1 MPVDV
6 SVVIPTYNRS
16 ALLRHC
22 LCAYADQTY
31 PRDRFELVIV
41 DDCSTDDTAG
51 VVEEFREKTQI
62 PIKYIRNERRM
73 HITRT
78 RNVGIQAATGRIVI
92 QTDSDL
98 IPTPQFIEGH
108 METHR
113 ESGVMCTGP
122 VINISS
128 IDQLFVKRPSAS
140 DMCRHP
146 LPGANG
152 SVSREVLLSV
162 GGYDEELSEYGWEDL
177 ELATRLRAKGIKS
190 TRSSRAAGYHLRRPF
205 TIDDLPAVRA
215 REEARARMAIVY
227 ARKWPTFR
235 VRMATWLSP
244 AFFALDRLIFA
255 FDWIHSPA
263 TERLIARWLE
273 SDKRGRAEFLAQLYA
288 NHAYVQALRREL
300 RKGAGSASG
309 MT

>member
-22 LCAYADQTY
+22 LSAYADQTY
-31 PRDRFELVIV
+31 PRDRFELVVV
-41 DDCSTDDTAG
+41 DDCSSDDTAA
-51 VVEEFREKTQI
+51 VVEEFKEKTQMT
-62 PIKYIRNERRM
+62 IKYVRNERRI

-78 RNVGIQAATGRIVI
+78 RNVGIWTASGRIVI
-92 QTDSDL
+92 QTDSDF
-98 IPTPQFIEGH
+98 IPTPQFIEAH
-108 METHR
+108 MEAHR
-113 ESGVMCTGP
+113 EPGVMCTGP
-122 VINISS
+122 AINISS
-128 IDQLFVKRPSAS
+128 LDQLFVKRPSAS

-146 LPGANG
+146 LPGFNG
-152 SVSREVLLSV
+152 SVSREVLVSV
-162 GGYDEELSEYGWEDL
+162 GGYDEDLCEYGWEDL
-177 ELATRLRAKGIKS
+177 ELATKLRVKGIRS
-190 TRSSRAAGYHLRRPF
+190 ARSSKAAGYHVRRQF
-205 TIDDLPAVRA
+205 SMDDLPAVRA

-244 AFFALDRLIFA
+244 VFFVLDRLIFA

-263 TERLIARWLE
+263 TERLMARWLE
-273 SDKRGRAEFLAQLYA
+273 SGKRGRAEFLAQLYA

-300 RKGAGSASG
+300 RTEAASASG
-309 MT
+309 TR

>member
-1 MPVDV
+1 MPIDAT
-6 SVVIPTYNRS
+6 VVIPTYNRS

-22 LCAYADQTY
+22 LRAYADQTY

-41 DDCSTDDTAG
+41 DDCSTDDTGG
-51 VVEEFREKTQI
+51 VVEQFKEKAQI
-62 PIKYIRNERRM
+62 PIKYLRNDKRM

-78 RNVGIQAATGRIVI
+78 RNRGIEAASGRIVI

-98 IPTPQFIEGH
+98 IPAPEFIEGH
-108 METHR
+108 MEAHR
-113 ESGVMCTGP
+113 GSGVMCTGP

-128 IDQLFVKRPSAS
+128 PDQLFVKRPSAS

-162 GGYDEELSEYGWEDL
+162 GGYDEDLWEYGWEDL
-177 ELATRLRAKGIKS
+177 ELATRLRARGIRPA
-190 TRSSRAAGYHLRRPF
+190 RSSKAAGYHLRGPF
-205 TIDDLPAVRA
+205 TMGDLPAVRV

-227 ARKWPTFR
+227 ARKWPTLR
-235 VRMATWLSP
+235 VKMATWLSP

-263 TERLIARWLE
+263 TERLMARWLE
-273 SDKRGRAEFLAQLYA
+273 SGMRSRAEFLARLYA
-288 NHAYVQALRREL
+288 NHAYVQALRHEL
-300 RKGAGSASG
+300 SRQAASAPG
-309 MT
+309 RR